1 MQTGYQHNSEEDG
14 GTAEM
19 IIKKKVAAICKK
31 SKNMLLATSK
41 DKTQWVGQGTA
52 FYSIAG
58 LPEMTVPEVMT
69 ALDYTDDE
77 KAKFTGMAPIDL
89 GKSISDT
96 YPEEILADEIKAVY
110 HNAIKYLMI
119 KAGGR
124 VILINSEYLIPV
136 KHEAQT
142 SYYVRFKENGDAFL
156 CVKVGM
162 LAEAI
167 VMDSCFTEPEI
178 KTLIDGMRRIE
189 TSILNGYA
197 PYLETKDG
205 GADGEQMEMGDNE
218 EI

>member
-1 MQTGYQHNSEEDG
+1 
-14 GTAEM
+14 M
-19 IIKKKVAAICKK
+19 IIKKKVASICKK
-31 SKNMLLATSK
+31 SKSMLLATSA
-41 DKTQWVGQGTA
+41 DNTQWVGQGSA

-58 LPEMTVPEVMT
+58 LPQMTVPEVMN

-77 KAKFTGMAPIDL
+77 KARFTEMAPIDL
-89 GKSISDT
+89 GKNISDA

-110 HNAIKYLMI
+110 HNAVKYVMV

-142 SYYVRFKENGDAFL
+142 GYYVRLKENGDAFL
-156 CVKVGM
+156 CIKVGM

-167 VMDSCFTEPEI
+167 VMDSCFTETEI
-178 KTLIDGMRRIE
+178 HALIDGMKSIE

-197 PYLETKDG
+197 PYTENNLNNS
-205 GADGEQMEMGDNE
+205 GDDQNE
-218 EI
+218 ISCSK